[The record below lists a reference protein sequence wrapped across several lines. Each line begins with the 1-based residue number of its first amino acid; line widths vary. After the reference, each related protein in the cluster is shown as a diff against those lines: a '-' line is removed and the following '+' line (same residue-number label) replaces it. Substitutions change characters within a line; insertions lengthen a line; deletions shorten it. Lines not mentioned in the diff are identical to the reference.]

1 MLRNLLS
8 NAFEAVGD
16 LPPGQARVA
25 LGASPDPGGQVAIEV
40 TDNGQG
46 VPAALRDNIFEPFM
60 STKSSGLGLGLAIS
74 RAIAEAHGGSLSVEL
89 GGRGCFRLRLP
100 VASAGR

>member
-1 MLRNLLS
+1 M
-8 NAFEAVGD
+8 
-16 LPPGQARVA
+16 
-25 LGASPDPGGQVAIEV
+25 GACADAGGQVAIEV
-40 TDNGQG
+40 IDSGHG
-46 VPAALRDNIFEPFM
+46 VPATLRDNIFEPFM